1 MGGGTHACMKVPGV
15 FGKRA
20 KFGGGMDGYRR
31 AASLAYFLL
40 FIDVYYDERGRWYIV
55 QYGIV

>member
-1 MGGGTHACMKVPGV
+1 MKVPGV